1 MDGRGIDAIT
11 RRAAAAIT
19 RRTSLIALAVAAL
32 TASSTPRTT
41 EAGGRCRKRIKKLCA
56 EFELDCRQ
64 MVVGYCSLKYPNPNQ
79 INEEQA
85 CEAKLRLCC
94 PDFSASCNV
103 RDGMGCLL
111 ANSLSV

>member
-1 MDGRGIDAIT
+1 MDGRGLDAIT

-19 RRTSLIALAVAAL
+19 RRASLIALGVAAF
-32 TASSTPRTT
+32 TAARPPRTT
-41 EAGGRCRKRIKKLCA
+41 KAGGRCRKRIKKLCA
-56 EFELDCRQ
+56 DFELDCRQ
-64 MVVGYCSLKYPNPNQ
+64 MVVGYCALKYPNPSEFT
-79 INEEQA
+79 EEQA